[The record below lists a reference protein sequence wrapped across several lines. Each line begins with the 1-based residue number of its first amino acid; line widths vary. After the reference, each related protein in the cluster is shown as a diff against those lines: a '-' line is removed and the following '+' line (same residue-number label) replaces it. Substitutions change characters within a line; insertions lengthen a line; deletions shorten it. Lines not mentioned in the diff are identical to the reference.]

1 MYYFYG
7 FQLSFIPYSTAW
19 DANHAYMYVP
29 KIIAENFGLIWG
41 NVGNAASMP
50 FLRHSFI
57 SFWFSIGS
65 VFTGGRMSPDTVAV
79 SMNFLSGPL
88 VLLFG
93 LALINEVIEFFSEK
107 FKISNMTK

>member
-1 MYYFYG
+1 
-7 FQLSFIPYSTAW
+7 
-19 DANHAYMYVP
+19 MYVP

-41 NVGNAASMP
+41 NVGTANAMP

-57 SFWFSIGS
+57 AFWFSIGS
-65 VFTGGRMSPDTVAV
+65 IFSGNRMSPDTVAV

-107 FKISNMTK
+107 LKLSNITK